1 MNYSTLI
8 QRLKNLYLPD
18 FYWPVWSKGVLNP
31 DNFFRATHH
40 AAINYIVSVAKS
52 RDGHDIV
59 NDNEMNVVK
68 DILKVIYFVF
78 ASNSDFLHIHNKVPL
93 HIDLRLDLRHEDEFM
108 HEDEFRH
115 KYNASSFPY
124 WVRYIDRDE
133 EQEIFRF
140 LYFAYYECIEH
151 FPEYCDPSLQPFF
164 IYLIERFS
172 TDNLSS
178 EQPVDLESLT
188 KDLNLPIASVRNQVK
203 YFKDRVKTLENQLS
217 KSERENDEL
226 REQLI
231 ETSNKLCESEILR
244 FGIPDREYLVRINN
258 GFDFH
263 LRVFDSTGKVLKLI
277 DIEST
282 LRDVISESLGVP
294 LDSLTPEACLDV
306 DSLDAIEIIM
316 KLERIA
322 GIEVKDDE
330 FPDFSTFGDVL
341 AFARAKIP
349 CSVEIHDVEALDSL
363 LGDSYEII

>member
-8 QRLKNLYLPD
+8 QRLNNLYLPD
-18 FYWPVWSKGVLNP
+18 FYWPVWSKGALNP
-31 DNFFRATHH
+31 NNFGRTHH

-59 NDNEMNVVK
+59 NDNEMKVVK

-93 HIDLRLDLRHEDEFM
+93 HIDLRLNLRHEDQFM
-108 HEDEFRH
+108 H

-124 WVRYIDRDE
+124 WMRYIDRDE
-133 EQEIFRF
+133 EQEVFRF

-178 EQPVDLESLT
+178 EQPVDIESLT
-188 KDLNLPIASVRNQVK
+188 KNLNLPIASVRNQVK
-203 YFKDRVKTLENQLS
+203 YFKDRVKALENQLS
-217 KSERENDEL
+217 KSERENNEL

-258 GFDFH
+258 GFDFR
-263 LRVFDSTGKVLKLI
+263 LRVFDSTGKVLKLL

-282 LRDVISESLGVP
+282 LRDVISEYLGVP
-294 LDSLTPEACLDV
+294 LDSLTPEASLDV
-306 DSLDAIEIIM
+306 DSLDAVEIII

-322 GIEVKDDE
+322 GIEIKDDE
-330 FPDFSTFGDVL
+330 MFDFSTFGNVL

-349 CSVEIHDVEALDSL
+349 CSVEIHDVETLDSL

>member
-1 MNYSTLI
+1 MDYSTLI

-18 FYWPVWSKGVLNP
+18 FHWPVWSKGVLNP
-31 DNFFRATHH
+31 HH

-93 HIDLRLDLRHEDEFM
+93 HIDLRLDVRHEDEFM
-108 HEDEFRH
+108 H

-124 WVRYIDRDE
+124 WMRYIDRDE
-133 EQEIFRF
+133 EQEVFRF

-217 KSERENDEL
+217 KSERENNEL

-258 GFDFH
+258 GFDFR
-263 LRVFDSTGKVLKLI
+263 LRVFDSTGKVLKLL

-282 LRDVISESLGVP
+282 LRDVISEYLGVP
-294 LDSLTPEACLDV
+294 LDSLTPEASLDV
-306 DSLDAIEIIM
+306 DSLDAVEIII

-322 GIEVKDDE
+322 GIEIKDDE
-330 FPDFSTFGDVL
+330 MFDFSTFGNVL

-349 CSVEIHDVEALDSL
+349 CSVEIHDVEKLDSL

>member
-8 QRLKNLYLPD
+8 QRLNNLYLPD
-18 FYWPVWSKGVLNP
+18 FYWPVWSKGALNP
-31 DNFFRATHH
+31 NNFGRTHH

-59 NDNEMNVVK
+59 NDNEMKVVK

-93 HIDLRLDLRHEDEFM
+93 HIDLRLNLRHEDEFM
-108 HEDEFRH
+108 H

-124 WVRYIDRDE
+124 WMRYIDRDE
-133 EQEIFRF
+133 EQEVFRF

-164 IYLIERFS
+164 IYLLERFS

-188 KDLNLPIASVRNQVK
+188 KNLNLPIASVRNQVK

-258 GFDFH
+258 GFDFR
-263 LRVFDSTGKVLKLI
+263 LRVFDSTGKVLKLL

-294 LDSLTPEACLDV
+294 LDSLTSEDCLDV
-306 DSLDAIEIIM
+306 DSLDAVEIIM

-330 FPDFSTFGDVL
+330 FSDFSTFGDVL
-341 AFARAKIP
+341 AFAHAKIP